1 MNVSTMNL
9 WKPDSNNPNPGLATL
24 EGSFHHIWR
33 SEMAAYIF
41 LGIIVALALY
51 WLFAHENPAKE
62 E

>member
-1 MNVSTMNL
+1 MITSL
-9 WKPDSNNPNPGLATL
+9 WIDLATVTPNPGLATL
-24 EGSFHHIWR
+24 AGSFHHIWR
-33 SEMAAYIF
+33 SEMMAYIF

>member
-24 EGSFHHIWR
+24 EGN
-33 SEMAAYIF
+33 F
-41 LGIIVALALY
+41 LSVM
-51 WLFAHENPAKE
+51 E